1 MKSKGA
7 GPMSISF
14 AKVQVLNPSRVTRR
28 LLWHVLSIGVVS
40 RDEPEEHA
48 GMDKAGL
55 FLFRVKSG
63 HGALEVQ
70 NEKHALKPGAT
81 WWLLDLARARR
92 YVPRERSR
100 LVTLGVR
107 FSGPGIDS
115 WREEA
120 FGGRACFA
128 LSSTSHAMRLRRATD
143 ALLRLSPRRSPE
155 AEWRMNEILVG
166 VLGVVLESRDMP
178 DAAPPGAHSPTR
190 RVIEAVQSNPARDWR
205 ATELSTLAGISYS
218 SLRTHFK
225 ASQGETL
232 HDYLQRTRLEQAR
245 SRLTNM
251 QSSVK
256 EIARQ
261 LNFSSEF
268 YFSRWFHHAAG
279 MSPSKFRA
287 LIRG

>member
-1 MKSKGA
+1 MA
-7 GPMSISF
+7 ISF
-14 AKVQVLNPSRVTRR
+14 AKVQVLNPSRVARR

-55 FLFRVKSG
+55 FLFRVNSG
-63 HGALEVQ
+63 RGVLEAEE
-70 NEKHALKPGAT
+70 EKHQLMPGSS

-92 YVPRERSR
+92 YVPEDESR

-107 FSGPGIDS
+107 FSGPGVDS

-120 FGGRACFA
+120 FGGRTCFPLA
-128 LSSTSHAMRLRRATD
+128 GAPHSARLRKMRD
-143 ALLRLSPRRSPE
+143 DLQRLASRPPPD
-155 AEWRMNEILVG
+155 AEWRMHEALVG
-166 VLGVVLESRDMP
+166 LLGVILESRDLLNVNLP
-178 DAAPPGAHSPTR
+178 DAHSPTR
-190 RVIEAVQSNPARDWR
+190 RVLEAVQSNPARDWR

-225 ASQGETL
+225 TSQGETL

-251 QSSVK
+251 QLSVK
-256 EIARQ
+256 EIALQ

-268 YFSRWFHHAAG
+268 YFSRWFSHAAG

>member
-1 MKSKGA
+1 
-7 GPMSISF
+7 MSISF
-14 AKVQVLNPSRVTRR
+14 AKVQVLNPSRVARR

-63 HGALEVQ
+63 SGALEVQ
-70 NEKHALKPGAT
+70 NEKHVLKPGAT

-92 YVPRERSR
+92 YVPQERSR

-128 LSSTSHAMRLRRATD
+128 LSSPSHALRLRKAAG
-143 ALLRLSPRRSPE
+143 ALLRLASHPSLE
-155 AEWRMNEILVG
+155 AEWRMNEILVS
-166 VLGVVLESRDMP
+166 VLGVVLESRDMLNVTQP
-178 DAAPPGAHSPTR
+178 EARSPTR
-190 RVIEAVQSNPARDWR
+190 RVIEAVQSNPVRDWR
-205 ATELSTLAGISYS
+205 ATELSALAGISYS

-251 QSSVK
+251 QTSVK
-256 EIARQ
+256 EIALQ

-268 YFSRWFHHAAG
+268 YFSRWFRQAAG
-279 MSPSKFRA
+279 MSPSRFRTMV
-287 LIRG
+287 RG

>member
-1 MKSKGA
+1 MA
-7 GPMSISF
+7 ISF

-40 RDEPEEHA
+40 RDEREEHA

-63 HGALEVQ
+63 RGMLEGT
-70 NEKHALKPGAT
+70 EERHRLAPGPV
-81 WWLLDLARARR
+81 WWLLDLTRARR
-92 YVPRERSR
+92 YVPDPGSR

-107 FSGPGIDS
+107 FSGPGVDG
-115 WREEA
+115 WRDEA
-120 FGGRACFA
+120 FGGQTCFA
-128 LSSTSHAMRLRRATD
+128 VSGSQHAARLRKAVELLQRLATRPPAD
-143 ALLRLSPRRSPE
+143 
-155 AEWRMNEILVG
+155 AEWRTNDALVR
-166 VLGVVLESRDMP
+166 VLGVVLESRDLLNVK
-178 DAAPPGAHSPTR
+178 PPEAHSPTR

-225 ASQGETL
+225 TSQGETL

-251 QSSVK
+251 QASVK
-256 EIARQ
+256 EIAQQ

-268 YFSRWFHHAAG
+268 YFSRWFRDASG